1 MHIISYRGPGM
12 GGGVSPSLSRLEASS
27 NGESSWWFLSGDR
40 EVCARFSAS
49 AEEKIGSMA
58 KEIVDGHYRFCN
70 EFLWPIMHDLSEYA
84 TYDEDHRSSYE
95 KFNRIF
101 ARKIS
106 RYTSAT
112 NFFVQ
117 DYQLALMPLQLRR
130 LCNADTAVFW
140 HIPWPKSVPQEFL
153 EPIIDITKSM
163 LSAQHVG
170 FHTAEYAENFLRFVE
185 KHVPGFQ
192 TFPDRLTIC
201 RDSVK
206 TYTPYVHPFFNGKIE
221 VYPAQTRNQTQ
232 VLVAPL
238 GLDVSYWQNLAADTK
253 QPNPLTGLIKTD
265 YVLSVDRADYT
276 KGVIPR
282 LKAIAHFFD
291 FHPEMKGKVTFAQVC
306 GKSRMNIE
314 AFAKYYWECRS
325 LVNAVNAQ
333 HATDDWQPVVDVPG
347 PLNSAELAVLYRD
360 ASVMLVNPVRDG
372 LNLTAKEFVAC
383 QSYNPGTLAL
393 SPNAGVFDELG
404 AWSVKVNPKAPLE
417 MSASIYHALMMSE
430 DERTACARRMTTRL
444 HANPL
449 NLWVDT
455 FTELLGTQESASG
468 FVNSFPMSAAL

>member
-1 MHIISYRGPGM
+1 
-12 GGGVSPSLSRLEASS
+12 
-27 NGESSWWFLSGDR
+27 
-40 EVCARFSAS
+40 
-49 AEEKIGSMA
+49 MA

-117 DYQLALMPLQLRR
+117 DYQLALMPLQLKR

-185 KHVPGFQ
+185 EHVPGFQ

-206 TYTPYVHPFFNGKIE
+206 TYSPYVHPFFNGKIE
-221 VYPAQTRNQTQ
+221 VYPAPTRNQTQ

-253 QPNPLTGLIKTD
+253 QPNPLSGLIKTD

-282 LKAIAHFFD
+282 LKAIGHF
-291 FHPEMKGKVTFAQVC
+291 
-306 GKSRMNIE
+306 
-314 AFAKYYWECRS
+314 
-325 LVNAVNAQ
+325 L
-333 HATDDWQPVVDVPG
+333 
-347 PLNSAELAVLYRD
+347 
-360 ASVMLVNPVRDG
+360 
-372 LNLTAKEFVAC
+372 
-383 QSYNPGTLAL
+383 
-393 SPNAGVFDELG
+393 
-404 AWSVKVNPKAPLE
+404 
-417 MSASIYHALMMSE
+417 
-430 DERTACARRMTTRL
+430 RL
-444 HANPL
+444 P
-449 NLWVDT
+449 
-455 FTELLGTQESASG
+455 S
-468 FVNSFPMSAAL
+468 

>member
-12 GGGVSPSLSRLEASS
+12 GGGVSPSLSRLEASA
-27 NGESSWWFLSGDR
+27 NGDSSWWFLGADN
-40 EVCARFSAS
+40 EVAARFGGSG
-49 AEEKIGSMA
+49 EEKIGCIA
-58 KEIVDGHYRFCN
+58 KDIVDGHYHYCN
-70 EFLWPIMHDLSEYA
+70 EFLWPIMHDLHEYA
-84 TYDEDHRSSYE
+84 TYNEEHQLAYE

-106 RYTSAT
+106 RYTSAA

-130 LCNADTAVFW
+130 LCNAESAVFW
-140 HIPWPKSVPQEFL
+140 HIPWPKSVPAEFVQPL
-153 EPIIDITKSM
+153 VNITKSL

-170 FHTAEYAENFLRFVE
+170 FHTPEYAENFLNFVE
-185 KHVPGFQ
+185 EHIPGFK
-192 TFPDRLTIC
+192 TFPEQMTIT

-206 TYTPYVHPFFNGKIE
+206 TYSPYVHPFFDGKVE
-221 VYPAQTRNQTQ
+221 TYPVQSRSQTQ
-232 VLVAPL
+232 VMVAPL
-238 GLDVSYWQNLAADTK
+238 GLDVYYWQNLSTNRD
-253 QPNPLTGLIKTD
+253 QPNPLSGLIKTD

-291 FHPEMKGKVTFAQVC
+291 FHPELKGKVTFAQIC
-306 GKSRMNIE
+306 GKSRMNID
-314 AFAKYYWECRS
+314 AFAKYYWQCRN
-325 LVNAVNAQ
+325 LVNSVNAQ
-333 HATDDWQPVVDVPG
+333 HGTDDWQPIVDVPG
-347 PLNSAELAVLYRD
+347 PLSPAELAVLYRD

-383 QSYNPGTLAL
+383 QSGRPGTLAL
-393 SPNAGVFDELG
+393 SPHAGVFDELG
-404 AWSVKVNPKAPLE
+404 SWAVKVNPQSPIE
-417 MSASIYHALMMSE
+417 MSASIHHALAMPIE
-430 DERTACARRMTTRL
+430 ERAACVRRMQTRL

-455 FTELLGTQESASG
+455 FTELLGKPESASG
-468 FVNSFPMSAAL
+468 FVNSFPLTAAK